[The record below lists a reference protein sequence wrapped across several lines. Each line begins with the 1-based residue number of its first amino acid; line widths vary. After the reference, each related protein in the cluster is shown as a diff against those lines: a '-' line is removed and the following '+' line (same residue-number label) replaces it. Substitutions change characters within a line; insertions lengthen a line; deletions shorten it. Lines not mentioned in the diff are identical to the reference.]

1 MKINIKFFNNDFINA
16 IGAGIYEI
24 IVSIRG
30 KSKSLYIGESV
41 HVIVRCSEHLYQL
54 KSEPKYFG
62 FTRETIDR
70 SDITLTFKLIE
81 SIDDKKERKLKEKKL
96 ITANKPLSQSG
107 VSDRQKEIGEKIQA
121 LDSFLN
127 SK

>member
-1 MKINIKFFNNDFINA
+1 MRININFFHDDFINA

-24 IVSIRG
+24 IVSIG
-30 KSKSLYIGESV
+30 EKSKSLYIGESV
-41 HVIVRCSEHLYQL
+41 YVMVRCSEHLYQL

-62 FTRETIDR
+62 FTSETIGR
-70 SDITLTFKLIE
+70 PDITLTFKLIE

-96 ITANKPLSQSG
+96 IAENKPLSQSG
-107 VSDRQKEIGEKIQA
+107 ISDRQKEIEEKIQA

-127 SK
+127 SN

>member
-1 MKINIKFFNNDFINA
+1 MEININFFHDDFINS

-24 IVSIRG
+24 IVSIG
-30 KSKSLYIGESV
+30 EKSKSLYIGESV
-41 HVIVRCSEHLYQL
+41 YVMVRCSEHLYQL
-54 KSEPKYFG
+54 
-62 FTRETIDR
+62 R

-96 ITANKPLSQSG
+96 IAENKPLSQSG
-107 VSDRQKEIGEKIQA
+107 ISDRQKEIEEKIQA

-127 SK
+127 SN

>member
-1 MKINIKFFNNDFINA
+1 MKINIKFFHDDFINA

-62 FTRETIDR
+62 FTSKTIDR
-70 SDITLTFKLIE
+70 EDITLTFKLIE

-96 ITANKPLSQSG
+96 ITENKPLSQSG
-107 VSDRQKEIGEKIQA
+107 ISDRQKEIEEKIQA

-127 SK
+127 SN

>member
-1 MKINIKFFNNDFINA
+1 MEININFFHDDFINA

-24 IVSIRG
+24 IVSIG
-30 KSKSLYIGESV
+30 EKSKSLYIGESV
-41 HVIVRCSEHLYQL
+41 HVMVRCSEHLYQL

-62 FTRETIDR
+62 FTSETIDKP
-70 SDITLTFKLIE
+70 DITLTFRLIE

-96 ITANKPLSQSG
+96 IAENKPLSQSG
-107 VSDRQKEIGEKIQA
+107 ISDRQKEIEEKIQA

-127 SK
+127 SN

>member
-1 MKINIKFFNNDFINA
+1 MQINIKFFHNDFINA

-24 IVSIRG
+24 IVSKG
-30 KSKSLYIGESV
+30 EKSKSLYIGESV
-41 HVIVRCSEHLYQL
+41 HVMKRCSEHLYQL

>member
-1 MKINIKFFNNDFINA
+1 M
-16 IGAGIYEI
+16 
-24 IVSIRG
+24 
-30 KSKSLYIGESV
+30 YIGESV

-62 FTRETIDR
+62 FTSKTIDR
-70 SDITLTFKLIE
+70 EDITLTFKLIE

-96 ITANKPLSQSG
+96 ITENKPLSQSG
-107 VSDRQKEIGEKIQA
+107 ISDRQKEIEEKIQA

-127 SK
+127 SN

>member
-1 MKINIKFFNNDFINA
+1 MEININFFHDDFINA

-24 IVSIRG
+24 IVSIG
-30 KSKSLYIGESV
+30 EKSKSLYIGESV
-41 HVIVRCSEHLYQL
+41 YVMVRCSEHLYQL

-62 FTRETIDR
+62 FTSETIDR

-96 ITANKPLSQSG
+96 IAENKPLSQSG
-107 VSDRQKEIGEKIQA
+107 ISDRQKEIEEKIQA

>member
-1 MKINIKFFNNDFINA
+1 MKINIEFFHDDFINA

-62 FTRETIDR
+62 FTSKTIDR
-70 SDITLTFKLIE
+70 EDITLTFKLIE

-96 ITANKPLSQSG
+96 ITENKPLSQSG
-107 VSDRQKEIGEKIQA
+107 ISDRQKEIEEKIQA
-121 LDSFLN
+121 LNSFLDSN
-127 SK
+127 